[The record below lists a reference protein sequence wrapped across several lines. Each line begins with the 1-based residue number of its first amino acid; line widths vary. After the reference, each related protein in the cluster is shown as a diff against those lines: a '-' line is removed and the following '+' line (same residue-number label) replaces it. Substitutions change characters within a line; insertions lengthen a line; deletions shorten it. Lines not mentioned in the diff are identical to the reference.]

1 MVRPGMDRPA
11 VLHIL
16 NTSIAHTIIVGTTM
30 PRPIGPRP
38 GGRDVSRIEGD
49 SLTSRSRRR
58 RARDAVRGFLPITIH
73 SFKGVPG
80 AACDR

>member
-30 PRPIGPRP
+30 PRPIGRQPD
-38 GGRDVSRIEGD
+38 GRDVSRTEGD
-49 SLTSRSRRR
+49 CLNPKPPNCEPERGS
-58 RARDAVRGFLPITIH
+58 AV
-73 SFKGVPG
+73 SSDNG
-80 AACDR
+80 ALF